1 MMVSFVLSFFPRD
14 VLDEIL
20 NLIESVSED
29 FPSYFYKLVEA
40 PSNFIAGRPKA
51 ALLFWFLMV
60 VLLSVC
66 LLSASIVATCIA
78 AHFALC
84 RAL

>member
-1 MMVSFVLSFFPRD
+1 MLGSLVS
-14 VLDEIL
+14 
-20 NLIESVSED
+20 
-29 FPSYFYKLVEA
+29 
-40 PSNFIAGRPKA
+40 PKA

-60 VLLSVC
+60 VLLFIC

>member
-1 MMVSFVLSFFPRD
+1 MGG
-14 VLDEIL
+14 EQKCKTT
-20 NLIESVSED
+20 NNYKHE
-29 FPSYFYKLVEA
+29 PSQNSCTEHIGF
-40 PSNFIAGRPKA
+40 GRPKA

-60 VLLSVC
+60 VLLSIC